1 MLPQFSSAQIML
13 TNVHKGA
20 LQDCALPVHNVQGVE
35 VAKCTCNFSSIEPGS
50 GLQEDPLSLEM
61 VEELERKQAN
71 ICQHQ
76 YETHFDVLTRF
87 RSVVLD
93 FWVSWDLSLPLRR
106 WHSRGQSTA
115 CRWSGRSSAAP
126 PGRDAW
132 CSSSARCAQPWCAC
146 AGRKI

>member
-71 ICQHQ
+71 ICPHQ

-93 FWVSWDLSLPLRR
+93 FWVS
-106 WHSRGQSTA
+106 
-115 CRWSGRSSAAP
+115 
-126 PGRDAW
+126 
-132 CSSSARCAQPWCAC
+132 
-146 AGRKI
+146 